1 MEEINIKD
9 FLAYLKE
16 KLYFV
21 FISILLCITIVLAY
35 DIAIKVPKYSTY
47 TTIAL
52 VKADNNTNTLTQNDV
67 LLNKNLINTY
77 TEIVKSKKVLKQV
90 KKELGLKTSVNDIA
104 KEIKVSSVNDTEI
117 IKISVEDKDAVKAYD
132 ITNSISK
139 VFIKE
144 IQNIYEMNNVSVVDK
159 PEISNIVSNNTL
171 YRDLVIGVA
180 GGIFL
185 SIGIIFIIYYFDDTI
200 KYHDGIEEEL
210 NLPILAKVFKSRI
223 KDLNK
228 KRKGKKKK
236 YIDTEL
242 ILSKYPK
249 SVVSESIKTLRT
261 NLEFSS
267 VEKIIRTMLITSSIP
282 GEGKSFIGSNLAISF
297 AQNNKRVLIIDA
309 DMRKGRLHKIFKVP
323 NTKGY
328 SNLLLDKVEN
338 FGNYVKRTNIPN
350 VSVITRGTIPPNPS
364 ELLNSTKNRELI
376 KELKR
381 HYDKIIF
388 DGCPCSGLPDSI
400 IMSSMVDKVL
410 LVSSNK
416 KTPKSEFM
424 NTKNAL
430 EKANAPIAGFIVNNI
445 DSSSGVYG
453 KYYYYYGDRK

>member
-117 IKISVEDKDAVKAYD
+117 IKISVEDKDAIKAYD

-185 SIGIIFIIYYFDDTI
+185 SIGIIFIIY
-200 KYHDGIEEEL
+200 
-210 NLPILAKVFKSRI
+210 V
-223 KDLNK
+223 
-228 KRKGKKKK
+228 
-236 YIDTEL
+236 
-242 ILSKYPK
+242 
-249 SVVSESIKTLRT
+249 
-261 NLEFSS
+261 
-267 VEKIIRTMLITSSIP
+267 
-282 GEGKSFIGSNLAISF
+282 
-297 AQNNKRVLIIDA
+297 
-309 DMRKGRLHKIFKVP
+309 
-323 NTKGY
+323 
-328 SNLLLDKVEN
+328 
-338 FGNYVKRTNIPN
+338 
-350 VSVITRGTIPPNPS
+350 
-364 ELLNSTKNRELI
+364 
-376 KELKR
+376 
-381 HYDKIIF
+381 
-388 DGCPCSGLPDSI
+388 
-400 IMSSMVDKVL
+400 
-410 LVSSNK
+410 
-416 KTPKSEFM
+416 
-424 NTKNAL
+424 
-430 EKANAPIAGFIVNNI
+430 
-445 DSSSGVYG
+445 
-453 KYYYYYGDRK
+453 

>member
-9 FLAYLKE
+9 FLLYLKE
-16 KLYFV
+16 KIYFI
-21 FISILLCITIVLAY
+21 FISVLLCITLVLAY
-35 DIAIKVPKYSTY
+35 DIALKVPKYSTY

-52 VKADNNTNTLTQNDV
+52 VKADNNTNTITQNDIM
-67 LLNKNLINTY
+67 LNKNLINTY

-90 KKELGLKTSVNDIA
+90 KKDLNLKNSINSIS

-117 IKISVEDKDAVKAYD
+117 IKISVEDEDAIKAYD

-139 VFIKE
+139 VFINE
-144 IQNIYEMNNVSVVDK
+144 IQDIYEMNNVSVVDK
-159 PEISNIVSNNTL
+159 PEISNEVSNNTL
-171 YRDLVIGVA
+171 YRDLALAVA
-180 GGIFL
+180 LGLFL
-185 SIGIIFIIYYFDDTI
+185 SSGILFIVYYFDDTI
-200 KYHDGIEEEL
+200 KFHDGLEDEL
-210 NLPILAKVFKSRI
+210 QLPILAKVFKSRI

-282 GEGKSFIGSNLAISF
+282 GEGKSFISSNLAISF

-309 DMRKGRLHKIFKVP
+309 DMRKGRLHKIFKVA
-323 NTKGY
+323 NSKGY
-328 SNLLLDKVEN
+328 SNLLIDKIEN
-338 FGNYVKRTNIPN
+338 FGEYIKKTNIPN

-364 ELLNSTKNRELI
+364 ELLNSTKNRELV

-416 KTPKSEFM
+416 KTPKSEFIS
-424 NTKNAL
+424 TRNAL
-430 EKANAPIAGFIVNNI
+430 QKAKAPIAGFIVNNI

-453 KYYYYYGDRK
+453 KYYYYYGEKK